1 MMTDLT
7 RQLYEI
13 GIIPVIKM
21 DCAEHAIPLAHALK
35 KGGLPAAEITFRS
48 DAASESIRAIAQEV
62 PDLLVCAGTV
72 LNVENAKKAVEA
84 GAKAIISPGTNLAV
98 VRWCM
103 EHEIP
108 VFPGCSTPTEI
119 ETCMREGLKV
129 VKLFPAEVVGGVAM
143 LKALS
148 GPYSGMQFMPTG
160 GIKPHNVKDYLSQ
173 KNVLACGGTWI
184 VPDALLTAG
193 KFDEI
198 ESLVSQAVALRNE
211 VR

>member
-1 MMTDLT
+1 
-7 RQLYEI
+7 
-13 GIIPVIKM
+13 
-21 DCAEHAIPLAHALK
+21 
-35 KGGLPAAEITFRS
+35 
-48 DAASESIRAIAQEV
+48 
-62 PDLLVCAGTV
+62 
-72 LNVENAKKAVEA
+72 
-84 GAKAIISPGTNLAV
+84 
-98 VRWCM
+98 
-103 EHEIP
+103 
-108 VFPGCSTPTEI
+108 
-119 ETCMREGLKV
+119 
-129 VKLFPAEVVGGVAM
+129 M

>member
-21 DCAEHAIPLAHALK
+21 DCVEHAIPLAHALK